1 MTLFKR
7 RPEARKEEAYV
18 ARNRDF
24 DSSTVQSI
32 SNKLGISS
40 SGVNKEKI
48 IYELNKIKNK
58 PHLLKLL
65 KISDKDL
72 KDYLS

>member
-18 ARNRDF
+18 ARNTHF
-24 DSSTVQSI
+24 DSSTTQSI
-32 SNKLGISS
+32 ANKLGISS